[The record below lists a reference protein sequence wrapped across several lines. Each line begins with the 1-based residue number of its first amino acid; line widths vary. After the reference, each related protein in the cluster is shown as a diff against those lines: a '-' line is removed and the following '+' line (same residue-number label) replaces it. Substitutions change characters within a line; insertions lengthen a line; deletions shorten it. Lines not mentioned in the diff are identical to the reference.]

1 MVVSDLPQV
10 EGAQLALISGSAVA
24 ELRELLERCADFEVM
39 VTGSPPDAH
48 AAADLLV
55 EVPPDHALRDKLV
68 IGVWTD
74 QGLTAAIDL
83 LRDFPDPH
91 AWYLGILLVAPE
103 ARGRGLGAAI
113 VAALRPWVV
122 AQGGWTIR
130 LIVQEQNPAALRF
143 WSRQGF
149 VEVGAAVQELED
161 RTNQVRRLELRL

>member
-1 MVVSDLPQV
+1 MVVSDLPHV
-10 EGAQLALISGSAVA
+10 EGAQLALISGSAVP
-24 ELRELLERCADFEVM
+24 ELQELLERCADFEVM

-74 QGLTAAIDL
+74 QGLTAVIDL

-91 AWYLGILLVAPE
+91 AWYLGVLLVAPE
-103 ARGRGLGAAI
+103 ARSRGLGAAI
-113 VAALRPWVV
+113 VAALRRWVV

-149 VEVGAAVQELED
+149 VEVGAAVQELDD